1 MLRRDLQYK
10 EVKNMRFLRLYK
22 TFVVQQLK
30 QLMEYRV
37 DFLTG
42 AGSFLVGQI
51 TNIVFIS
58 IIFSQI
64 PQLQGFKY
72 YEIIFIY
79 GFSLI
84 PRGLDHLFTD
94 NLWKVAWF
102 IVRKGDFDKYLTRP
116 INPLVHVIM
125 EALQFDAL
133 GELLTGIV
141 IMVIASIKLG
151 INYTAVSILL
161 MILAFIFGTVIY
173 SAIKIAGAALALWIK
188 SSGSILQV
196 LYMSSDF
203 AKYPVTIYNG
213 AVRNIITYIVP
224 FAFTAYYPASY
235 ILRGNNPWFCFGV
248 GAGVAT
254 ILLTLSVLLWNKGI
268 SAYESAGS

>member
-1 MLRRDLQYK
+1 
-10 EVKNMRFLRLYK
+10 MRFLRLYK

-42 AGSFLVGQI
+42 ATSFLVGQI
-51 TNIVFIS
+51 TNLVFIS

-64 PQLQGFKY
+64 PHLQGFDY
-72 YEIIFIY
+72 FEIIFIY
-79 GFSLI
+79 GFSLV

-116 INPLVHVIM
+116 INPLLHVIM
-125 EALQFDAL
+125 ENLQFDAL

-141 IMVIASIKLG
+141 LMIIASVKLG
-151 INYTAVSILL
+151 IHYTVPTVLL
-161 MILAFIFGTVIY
+161 MIVAFIFGMVIY
-173 SAIKIAGAALALWIK
+173 TAIKIAGAALALWIK
-188 SSGSILQV
+188 SSGSILQIF
-196 LYMSSDF
+196 YMTSDF

-213 AVRNIITYIVP
+213 FIRNIVTYIIP

-235 ILRGNNPWFCFGV
+235 ILRGGNPWFCFGV
-248 GAGVAT
+248 GTVIAAV
-254 ILLTLSVLLWNKGI
+254 LLTLSILLWNRGLR
-268 SAYESAGS
+268 AYESAGS

>member
-1 MLRRDLQYK
+1 
-10 EVKNMRFLRLYK
+10 MRFLRLYK

-64 PQLQGFKY
+64 PQLQGFEY
-72 YEIIFIY
+72 Y
-79 GFSLI
+79 
-84 PRGLDHLFTD
+84 DHLFTD

-141 IMVIASIKLG
+141 LMVIASMKLG
-151 INYTAVSILL
+151 ISYTFGSVML
-161 MILAFIFGTVIY
+161 MLLAFIFGTVIY
-173 SAIKIAGAALALWIK
+173 AAIKIAGAALALWIK

-213 AVRNIITYIVP
+213 FVRNIVTYILP

-235 ILRGNNPWFCFGV
+235 ILRGNNPLFCFGV
-248 GAGVAT
+248 GTVVAT
-254 ILLTLSVLLWNKGI
+254 VLLTLSVLLWNKGI

>member
-1 MLRRDLQYK
+1 MDNSP
-10 EVKNMRFLRLYK
+10 V
-22 TFVVQQLK
+22 
-30 QLMEYRV
+30 
-37 DFLTG
+37 
-42 AGSFLVGQI
+42 SFLVGQI

-64 PQLQGFKY
+64 PHLQGYEY

-79 GFSLI
+79 GFSLV
-84 PRGLDHLFTD
+84 PKGLDHLFTD

-141 IMVIASIKLG
+141 LMVIASIKLG
-151 INYTAVSILL
+151 IDYTFGKVML
-161 MILAFIFGTVIY
+161 MIVAFIFGTVIY
-173 SAIKIAGAALALWIK
+173 AAIKIAGAALALWIK

-213 AVRNIITYIVP
+213 FVRNIVTYILP

-235 ILRGNNPWFCFGV
+235 ILRGNNPWFCFG
-248 GAGVAT
+248 AGTVIAAV
-254 ILLTLSVLLWNKGI
+254 LLTLSVLLWNKGI

>member
-1 MLRRDLQYK
+1 MFSNK
-10 EVKNMRFLRLYK
+10 RLN
-22 TFVVQQLK
+22 
-30 QLMEYRV
+30 
-37 DFLTG
+37 
-42 AGSFLVGQI
+42 

-64 PQLQGFKY
+64 PQLQGFEY

-79 GFSLI
+79 GFSLV
-84 PRGLDHLFTD
+84 PKGLDHLFTD

-141 IMVIASIKLG
+141 LMVIASMKLG
-151 INYTAVSILL
+151 ISYTFGSVML
-161 MILAFIFGTVIY
+161 MLLAFIFGTVIY
-173 SAIKIAGAALALWIK
+173 AAIKIAGAALALWIK

-213 AVRNIITYIVP
+213 FVRNIVTYILP

-235 ILRGNNPWFCFGV
+235 ILRGNNPLFCFGV
-248 GAGVAT
+248 GTVVAT
-254 ILLTLSVLLWNKGI
+254 VLLTLSVLLWNKGI

>member
-1 MLRRDLQYK
+1 M
-10 EVKNMRFLRLYK
+10 MRFFRLYK

-42 AGSFLVGQI
+42 ATSFLVGQI

-64 PQLQGFKY
+64 PHLQGFDY

-79 GFSLI
+79 GFSLVPKGI
-84 PRGLDHLFTD
+84 DHLFTD

-102 IVRKGDFDKYLTRP
+102 IVRKGNFDKYLTRP
-116 INPLVHVIM
+116 INPLLHVIM
-125 EALQFDAL
+125 ETLQFDAL

-141 IMVIASIKLG
+141 LMIIASIKLG
-151 INYTAVSILL
+151 INYRFGNVAL
-161 MILAFIFGTVIY
+161 MLLAFAFGTVIY
-173 SAIKIAGAALALWIK
+173 AAIKIAGAALALWIK

-196 LYMSSDF
+196 FYMSSDF
-203 AKYPVTIYNG
+203 AKYPVTIYNS

-235 ILRGNNPWFCFGV
+235 ILRGNDPWFCFGV
-248 GAGVAT
+248 GTAIAAV
-254 ILLTLSVLLWNKGI
+254 LLTLAILLWNRGLR
-268 SAYESAGS
+268 AYESAGS

>member
-1 MLRRDLQYK
+1 
-10 EVKNMRFLRLYK
+10 MRFLRLYK

-30 QLMEYRV
+30 RLMEYRV

-42 AGSFLVGQI
+42 AGSFLIGQI

-58 IIFSQI
+58 IIFAQI

-79 GFSLI
+79 GFSLV
-84 PRGLDHLFTD
+84 PKGLDHLFTD

-141 IMVIASIKLG
+141 
-151 INYTAVSILL
+151 L

-213 AVRNIITYIVP
+213 AVRNIITYILP

-248 GAGVAT
+248 GTVIAAV
-254 ILLTLSVLLWNKGI
+254 LLTLSVLLWNKGI
-268 SAYESAGS
+268 NAYESAGS

>member
-1 MLRRDLQYK
+1 
-10 EVKNMRFLRLYK
+10 MRFLRLYK
-22 TFVVQQLK
+22 TFVVQQIK

-64 PQLQGFKY
+64 PQLKGFEY

-84 PRGLDHLFTD
+84 PKGLDHLFTD

-133 GELLTGIV
+133 GELLTGVVLMI
-141 IMVIASIKLG
+141 IASMKLS
-151 INYTAVSILL
+151 ISFDAVTILL
-161 MILAFIFGTVIY
+161 MLLAFVFGTVIY
-173 SAIKIAGAALALWIK
+173 AAIKIAGAALALWIK

-196 LYMSSDF
+196 LYMSNDF
-203 AKYPVTIYNG
+203 AKYPVTIYNSF
-213 AVRNIITYIVP
+213 VRNIVTYILP

-235 ILRGNNPWFCFGV
+235 ILRGNNPLFCFGV
-248 GAGVAT
+248 GTVVAT
-254 ILLTLSVLLWNKGI
+254 VLLTLSVLLWNKGI